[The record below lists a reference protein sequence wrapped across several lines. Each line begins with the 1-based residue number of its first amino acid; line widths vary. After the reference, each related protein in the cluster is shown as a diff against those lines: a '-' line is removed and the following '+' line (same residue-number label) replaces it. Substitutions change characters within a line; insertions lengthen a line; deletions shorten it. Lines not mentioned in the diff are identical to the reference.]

1 MFSVASLQVQEKRFA
16 LIQTSFAGVLPSR
29 SWRRTKPSDLRRR
42 RRWREGGER
51 SGGTNGAAQTH
62 RALEYFI
69 RAAIFRPPDSVRR
82 ARRGWGCAR
91 LKRGAFECLRP
102 SARCSRGQRPH
113 KDGPSTSRWEEE
125 SKDLKGKF
133 LQPSLRHNNLDFCSG
148 APSQRSVDLPAASL
162 MFDRKLPASLD
173 LAEEFCPPMATQ
185 PH

>member
-1 MFSVASLQVQEKRFA
+1 MFPVASLQVQGKSFA
-16 LIQTSFAGVLPSR
+16 LIQTSFAEVLPSR

-42 RRWREGGER
+42 RRWWEGGER
-51 SGGTNGAAQTH
+51 SGGTNGAAQTQ

-102 SARCSRGQRPH
+102 SARCPGGQRPH

-125 SKDLKGKF
+125 SEDLKG
-133 LQPSLRHNNLDFCSG
+133 SFCSRRYVTIT
-148 APSQRSVDLPAASL
+148 ST
-162 MFDRKLPASLD
+162 F
-173 LAEEFCPPMATQ
+173 TQ
-185 PH
+185 PA